1 MKKIFVVICLSTL
14 SNLVFSQGKLEIY
27 GNTTG
32 LEDGTELTIYR
43 DQPKFIDP
51 SSEKIK
57 VTINNGHFSFSIN
70 QDGAELYYFELFK
83 KRKYIFCDTGKF
95 EMKIPNGSIV
105 DAVLGN
111 NMVGKDY
118 NDFLNERD
126 SVSRKQYSK
135 ALKAYDDF
143 VLNKSID
150 TIARAEILAKIS
162 ITKEKYQQSQ
172 VYDGMRWISK
182 KPQSLINTYVLH
194 QLLDI
199 IPDNQLT
206 SIYNKLANNVR
217 SNTWGKDLKYKID
230 NLFVED
236 TAPDFEQTD
245 TSNNVINL
253 SSFKGKYV
261 LIDFWATWCVPCR
274 LEIPKLIKAKQL
286 LASDNFEII
295 SVSLDD
301 KSSRQKWLDAVKS
314 EKMDWVNLS
323 TLDGFSNVVARKYHI
338 KAIPSSFLIDPN
350 GKILATN
357 ISGEILY
364 KTLKELASV
373 R

>member
-1 MKKIFVVICLSTL
+1 MKKIFVIICLSTL

-32 LEDGTELTIYR
+32 LKDGTELTIYR
-43 DQPKFIDP
+43 DQPKFIEP
-51 SSEKIK
+51 SSKKIK
-57 VTINNGHFSFSIN
+57 VTINNGHFSFSTN

-83 KRKYIFCDTGKF
+83 KRTYFFCDTGKF

-105 DAVLGN
+105 DAVLSN
-111 NMVGKDY
+111 NTVGKDY
-118 NDFLNERD
+118 NDFLNGRD
-126 SVSRKQYSK
+126 SVSRKEYSK
-135 ALKAYDDF
+135 ALYAYDDF
-143 VLNKSID
+143 FLHKSID

-162 ITKEKYQQSQ
+162 VTKEKYQQST
-172 VYDGMRWISK
+172 VDDGLRWISK

-217 SNTWGKDLKYKID
+217 SNSWGKDLKYKID
-230 NLFVED
+230 SLFVGG

-261 LIDFWATWCVPCR
+261 LIDFWATWCIPCR
-274 LEIPKLIKAKQL
+274 LEIPKLVKAKKL

-295 SVSLDD
+295 SFSLDD
-301 KSSRQKWLDAVKS
+301 KSSRQKWLDAIKN

-338 KAIPSSFLIDPN
+338 KSIPSSFLIDPN
-350 GKILATN
+350 GKNLATN

-364 KTLKELASV
+364 KTLKKLVSV

>member
-1 MKKIFVVICLSTL
+1 MKKIFIIICLSTL
-14 SNLVFSQGKLEIY
+14 SSLVFSHTKLEIF
-27 GNTTG
+27 GSTTG
-32 LEDGTELTIYR
+32 VKDGTELTIYR
-43 DQPKFIDP
+43 DQPKFIEP
-51 SSEKIK
+51 SSKKIK
-57 VTINNGHFSFSIN
+57 VTINNGHFSFSTN

-83 KRKYIFCDTGKF
+83 KRRYFFFDTGKF

-105 DAVLGN
+105 DAVLSN
-111 NMVGKDY
+111 NRVGKDY
-118 NDFLNERD
+118 NDFLNGRD
-126 SVSRKQYSK
+126 SISRKQYSK

-143 VLNKSID
+143 VLHKSID

-162 ITKEKYQQSQ
+162 VTKEKYQQST
-172 VYDGMRWISK
+172 VDDGLRWISK

-217 SNTWGKDLKYKID
+217 SNSWGKDLKYKID
-230 NLFVED
+230 SLFVGGI
-236 TAPDFEQTD
+236 APDFEQTD
-245 TSNNVINL
+245 TSGKVIKL

-261 LIDFWATWCVPCR
+261 LVDFWATWCVPCR

-301 KSSRQKWLDAVKS
+301 KPSRQKWLDAIKN

-323 TLDGFSNVVARKYHI
+323 SLDGFKNVVALKYHI
-338 KAIPSSFLIDPN
+338 RFIPSSFLIDPN
-350 GKILATN
+350 GKILAKN

-364 KTLKELASV
+364 ETLKKLVSV